1 MNKGLSLSKKIPT
14 HLTITINVPHLE
26 SSKHAKLDINEANL
40 IFEVPDL
47 YYLDTNLYYQ
57 VDPAQGSAKFD
68 KAKKAMVIK
77 LPVIGMTEESK
88 KRLEADYK
96 VYQDQL
102 VERQK
107 DIENVE
113 EKEN

>member
-1 MNKGLSLSKKIPT
+1 MNKGLSLNKKIPS

-57 VDPAQGSAKFD
+57 VDP
-68 KAKKAMVIK
+68 
-77 LPVIGMTEESK
+77 T
-88 KRLEADYK
+88 
-96 VYQDQL
+96 
-102 VERQK
+102 
-107 DIENVE
+107 
-113 EKEN
+113 